1 MRSEQRGE
9 GKARDKGERRGGTQA
24 MRLDPHCVPDF
35 HTTAAVFPSH
45 RLRHQNFKRTNHKD
59 GNKRKEDTE
68 QEDANVSEDRHDGAL
83 TQE

>member
-1 MRSEQRGE
+1 
-9 GKARDKGERRGGTQA
+9 
-24 MRLDPHCVPDF
+24 MRLDPHS
-35 HTTAAVFPSH
+35 VFQISTPPPPCF
-45 RLRHQNFKRTNHKD
+45 LATGCAIKNFKRTNHKD